1 MTTDPTIELA
11 WRAADGGAERTV
23 RVASGRAVPE
33 DAVREL
39 GLKVVRNTAGS
50 TWRVVVCPQRDVR
63 LVRATAT
70 LHYDFADWSS
80 IYLNGYNS
88 WTDSV
93 ERALDDRMAGLS
105 RMPRA
110 AIDHWVLDG
119 SGDYRFTKQ
128 DTRRGHQHG
137 FGYGYLRDGD
147 TVSLFGSL
155 EEDSGFTTIW
165 EDLRAGTITLDKE
178 VPAADL
184 TAERE
189 REVLSFAVLGGALD
203 DAVEAWL
210 SLSGIACRPA
220 PRVVGYSSWYRHYTD
235 IDEAKLTHDFA
246 GLEEALGGVDTA
258 PAVKVFQVD
267 DGYTKVGDWQTLD
280 VDKFPRELGP
290 VAAAA
295 RDHGYVPGLWMAPF
309 VCERESRLFADHP
322 GWLLRD
328 EAGEVV
334 LTGSHWSGQV
344 ALDTLNSEV
353 RAYVTASIRKAV
365 DEWGFGFLKL
375 DFLYGACM
383 LPHGGKNRGEL
394 MADALDLLREAAGD
408 GVWLDFCGV
417 PMVSAFGRCEF
428 CRVGCDVGLDWDDK
442 AFMRLTGRE
451 RVSTKNNLANTRGR
465 AHLDGRAFG
474 CDPDVFFLR
483 RDVKL
488 TDAQRA
494 DLLDADTRLG
504 SVFFTSDDLGA
515 WDAGQLAT
523 YHAALTKFCERG

>member
-1 MTTDPTIELA
+1 MTGVQT
-11 WRAADGGAERTV
+11 
-23 RVASGRAVPE
+23 
-33 DAVREL
+33 
-39 GLKVVRNTAGS
+39 
-50 TWRVVVCPQRDVR
+50 C
-63 LVRATAT
+63 
-70 LHYDFADWSS
+70 
-80 IYLNGYNS
+80 
-88 WTDSV
+88 
-93 ERALDDRMAGLS
+93 ALL
-105 RMPRA
+105 
-110 AIDHWVLDG
+110 IC
-119 SGDYRFTKQ
+119 
-128 DTRRGHQHG
+128 
-137 FGYGYLRDGD
+137 FGYG
-147 TVSLFGSL
+147 F
-155 EEDSGFTTIW
+155 
-165 EDLRAGTITLDKE
+165 
-178 VPAADL
+178 
-184 TAERE
+184 
-189 REVLSFAVLGGALD
+189 
-203 DAVEAWL
+203 
-210 SLSGIACRPA
+210 
-220 PRVVGYSSWYRHYTD
+220 
-235 IDEAKLTHDFA
+235 
-246 GLEEALGGVDTA
+246 
-258 PAVKVFQVD
+258 
-267 DGYTKVGDWQTLD
+267 
-280 VDKFPRELGP
+280 
-290 VAAAA
+290 
-295 RDHGYVPGLWMAPF
+295 
-309 VCERESRLFADHP
+309 
-322 GWLLRD
+322 LRD

-488 TDAQRA
+488 TDVQRA